1 MEGLRGGVFLCY
13 EPVQLCC
20 SCDSGS
26 TAERALAKVLDLF
39 IDFFLALCKTKHRR
53 AAHTTE
59 GRNEFGKHFRTVIDY
74 GSSSASA
81 GEISMSE
88 LSYQW
93 PVSRQV
99 CDLKVIHSTHFQI
112 FTSHAG
118 QPSVLA
124 QSIIRKKTFAGPP
137 RSGTTFGFSLL
148 WTPLHCCGKTRRSQR
163 EEPTRGCANFS
174 TCRP

>member
-1 MEGLRGGVFLCY
+1 MEGLRGGVFLCF

-88 LSYQW
+88 LLYQW

-99 CDLKVIHSTHFQI
+99 CNLKVIHSTHFQI

-118 QPSVLA
+118 QPSV
-124 QSIIRKKTFAGPP
+124 R
-137 RSGTTFGFSLL
+137 TFGFSFLS
-148 WTPLHCCGKTRRSQR
+148 TPLHCCRKTRRSQR
-163 EEPTRGCANFS
+163 EEPTRGCANFLN
-174 TCRP
+174 CRP